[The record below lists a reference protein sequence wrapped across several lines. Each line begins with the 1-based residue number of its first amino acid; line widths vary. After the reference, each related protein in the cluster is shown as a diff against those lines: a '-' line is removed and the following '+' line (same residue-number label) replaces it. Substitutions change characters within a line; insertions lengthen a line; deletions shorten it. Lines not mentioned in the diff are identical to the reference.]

1 MLAIATFPSYDFAD
15 DTNTRVGC
23 GSRGLVYFGNNYGQ
37 PLDSVFIMEPFIS
50 HYHENFLVAIYNFEY
65 KSLNTCHV
73 SDLIMSSI
81 SLFSTNIYFAFN
93 WSTSTIVNCVFR
105 LNYCRSHIRISDRR
119 IKHLIHKLPVSKVY
133 SKI

>member
-50 HYHENFLVAIYNFEY
+50 HYHENFLVATI
-65 KSLNTCHV
+65 LNINHWTHAMFLILSWVV
-73 SDLIMSSI
+73 SDNSYKMS
-81 SLFSTNIYFAFN
+81 A
-93 WSTSTIVNCVFR
+93 
-105 LNYCRSHIRISDRR
+105 D
-119 IKHLIHKLPVSKVY
+119 
-133 SKI
+133 